1 MKKTLI
7 ITVLVA
13 VTSVFGAFLN
23 ARVLNHQAQS
33 STEVV
38 QFWVGDEIFFRWTGK
53 ELIVTKLALEGPV
66 KLHQD
71 VLFEDGSFKN
81 SHRNLHIDVYNPA
94 TDWKNE
100 DVMGPAEI
108 SFRPYIMRKENYT
121 VHGNNHISV
130 RTPDVYPNGSRL
142 AEMGWEI
149 LAYDV
154 KIEKGKITLS
164 IHKMLWVNEK
174 NIYDKI
180 IHKEIFSI

>member
-1 MKKTLI
+1 M
-7 ITVLVA
+7 A

-23 ARVLNHQAQS
+23 ARVINHQAQS

-108 SFRPYIMRKENYT
+108 SFSPLY
-121 VHGNNHISV
+121 H
-130 RTPDVYPNGSRL
+130 
-142 AEMGWEI
+142 A
-149 LAYDV
+149 
-154 KIEKGKITLS
+154 KGKLYGTRQ
-164 IHKMLWVNEK
+164 
-174 NIYDKI
+174 
-180 IHKEIFSI
+180 